1 MTLKPREMPLERIP
15 KETLKAWRVELSQ
28 WAQPDVFRSR
38 VHELIVPLFRN
49 RLFFRHRDLTFLSE
63 AWIAGRVA
71 TALSCDYVRLLLAD
85 RPDFEIESEGQIH
98 QFEATEADR
107 DGRRRG
113 DEPEQLG
120 WQPDPVENCRKRF
133 EAIPAALDRVV
144 AKKVGKKYPPGVSL
158 VIYLNLGCY
167 GYYVDEGLP
176 ILRQGTAP
184 AKDKFKVVFVMWEG
198 ILYKFWENGEG
209 VFESWRF
216 TGADDPQK

>member
-1 MTLKPREMPLERIP
+1 MPASLERIP
-15 KETLKAWRVELSQ
+15 KTTLKAWKAELSQ

-38 VHELIVPLFRN
+38 VDQLKVPLFRN
-49 RLFFRHRDLTFLSE
+49 RLFFGQAGLEFLRD

-71 TALSCDYVRLLLAD
+71 TALSCDAVRLLLAAQ
-85 RPDFEIESEGQIH
+85 PDFEIECDGQIQ
-98 QFEATEADR
+98 QFEATEADM

-120 WQPDPVENCRKRF
+120 PQPDPVENWRKRF

-144 AKKVGKKYPPGVSL
+144 AKKVGNEYPPSVSL
-158 VIYLNLGCY
+158 VVYLNVGCY
-167 GYYVDEGLP
+167 GAYVDEGLP
-176 ILRQGTAP
+176 ILRQGTAR
-184 AKDKFKVVFVMWEG
+184 AKDKFKLVFVMWEG